1 MGSIFGDPVYTN
13 TRRSVRQRRYLSSKK
28 TDRKRNEQRER
39 QLQIDL
45 CDWIREVLPN
55 VHFRSDTGSGAFNS
69 KYEKNLHNRQQS
81 SDSEPDLMIFAAR
94 HGYHG
99 LLIELKAD
107 GVKLKKVRDGTKII
121 VRKDSRGRVIERDYK
136 IRLKGDWS
144 TLHIEKQA
152 KVLEDYQKNWNY
164 FACFAV
170 GLDQAKEIIS
180 RYFGLVI
187 PKNTELPF

>member
-1 MGSIFGDPVYTN
+1 MYTN